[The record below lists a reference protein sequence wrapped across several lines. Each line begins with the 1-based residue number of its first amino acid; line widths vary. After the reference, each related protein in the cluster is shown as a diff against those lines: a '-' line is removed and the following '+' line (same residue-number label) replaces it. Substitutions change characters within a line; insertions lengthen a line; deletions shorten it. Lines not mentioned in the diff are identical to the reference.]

1 MGSELGRGHSRGPK
15 GEAADGV
22 MGPAAV
28 QLGEMQLLR
37 PSICPM
43 DLPPALDVPGGGG
56 VLPGV
61 PPLRP
66 GDPARL
72 GFLPPRLAL
81 WTSHAACRSSSSG
94 LGRESEAAPA

>member
-15 GEAADGV
+15 GEAADRV

-37 PSICPM
+37 PSICPV

-56 VLPGV
+56 ASCQVSPHCGQ
-61 PPLRP
+61 
-66 GDPARL
+66 G
-72 GFLPPRLAL
+72 
-81 WTSHAACRSSSSG
+81 AC
-94 LGRESEAAPA
+94 

>member
-43 DLPPALDVPGGGG
+43 DLPPALDVLGGGG